1 MRITRIGSSLPLT
14 LDGLPMSYS
23 RENDPFAVSTPVP
36 TPGGANLSP
45 QERQV
50 YEFLW
55 KHRERAPSFAELLAR
70 NAPRWILVAFTIVV
84 TTAVLFTIDALFDSP
99 TGASEFDVRP
109 YYVVG
114 GLGVLFGI
122 MLRDYGYCKN
132 VKKLWPLEAAVID
145 FAKVERLL
153 WGEPAPV
160 AIEDG
165 VRSDEPLAA
174 IPVEAPGPAGLL
186 REERR

>member
-1 MRITRIGSSLPLT
+1 MSSF
-14 LDGLPMSYS
+14 
-23 RENDPFAVSTPVP
+23 RQNDPFAVSTPAP

-55 KHRERAPSFAELLAR
+55 KHRERTPSFAELLAR
-70 NAPRWILVAFTIVV
+70 NVSRWIVVAGTIVV
-84 TTAVLFTIDALFDSP
+84 ATAVLFVIDAAFDSP
-99 TGASEFDVRP
+99 TESDEFDVRP
-109 YYVVG
+109 YYIVG

-122 MLRDYGYCKN
+122 ILRDYGYCKN

-153 WGEPAPV
+153 WGEPAPP
-160 AIEDG
+160 I
-165 VRSDEPLAA
+165 RSDEGRSEEPLAA
-174 IPVEAPGPAGLL
+174 IPVEVPGPAGLVS
-186 REERR
+186 EE